1 MYLKLGRV
9 PAARVVFDAMACRNV
24 MSFNI
29 LIGGLIHNGDINAAR
44 KLFDEM
50 PERNLA
56 TWNAMI
62 AGLAHFELDEEG
74 LECFLRSR
82 REGLRPDEFGLGS
95 TLRCCARLKDA
106 GSGRQIHAFVVI
118 NGFEQDMC
126 VGSSLA
132 HMYMRSGH
140 LEEGERVLRGLPF
153 LNVVSFHTVIAGR
166 AQNGDPEGAFHHFIL
181 MKNVGLLPDHVTFI
195 GGELMDY
202 IIVLH
207 GSKAVKTFCSRMH
220 FSLGAGLSAAA
231 GPIGRV
237 LKADPR
243 AGDKGSGMCYTYSC
257 SKGRAMREPPP
268 NSNVNRNV
276 ALMLLD
282 NCFIKQFTLER
293 EQQKCFGVTD
303 QLVQSVHELHVQAVH
318 QLLASTREEHLLIGL
333 LLQGEQL
340 QHVNSNGG
348 SFSLNVVVWVAP
360 PRGTATHQLERER

>member
-1 MYLKLGRV
+1 MESMNWWEAAPTSAPSLPSSSTTPTLSIAPITLWSDSNLFSHLLNACCLLPSPCSLRLGHQLHAIIAIVGAAFHRFTGNHLFHMYLKLGRV
-9 PAARVVFDAMACRNV
+9 PAARAVFDAMACRNV

-29 LIGGLIHNGDINAAR
+29 LIGGLIHNGDINAAH

-82 REGLRPDEFGLGS
+82 REGLHPDEFGLGS
-95 TLRCCARLKDA
+95 TLRCCAGLKDA
-106 GSGRQIHAFVVI
+106 GCGHQIHAFVVI

-153 LNVVSFHTVIAGR
+153 LNVVSCHTVIAGR
-166 AQNGDPEGAFHHFIL
+166 AQNGDPEGAFRHFIL
-181 MKNVGLLPDHVTFI
+181 MKNVGLLPDFFNGEVNIQSLTPKAKI

-220 FSLGAGLSAAA
+220 FSLGAGLSVAA

-237 LKADPR
+237 LEEDLT
-243 AGDKGSGMCYTYSC
+243 AGDKGY
-257 SKGRAMREPPP
+257 ELL
-268 NSNVNRNV
+268 VNIEDITAFYELESISANCLV
-276 ALMLLD
+276 AYM
-282 NCFIKQFTLER
+282 
-293 EQQKCFGVTD
+293 
-303 QLVQSVHELHVQAVH
+303 
-318 QLLASTREEHLLIGL
+318 
-333 LLQGEQL
+333 
-340 QHVNSNGG
+340 
-348 SFSLNVVVWVAP
+348 
-360 PRGTATHQLERER
+360 

>member
-50 PERNLA
+50 LERNLA

-82 REGLRPDEFGLGS
+82 REGLR
-95 TLRCCARLKDA
+95 
-106 GSGRQIHAFVVI
+106 SGRQIHAFVVI

-153 LNVVSFHTVIAGR
+153 LNVVSCHTVIAGR

-257 SKGRAMREPPP
+257 SKGRAMRE
-268 NSNVNRNV
+268 V
-276 ALMLLD
+276 
-282 NCFIKQFTLER
+282 
-293 EQQKCFGVTD
+293 
-303 QLVQSVHELHVQAVH
+303 
-318 QLLASTREEHLLIGL
+318 
-333 LLQGEQL
+333 
-340 QHVNSNGG
+340 
-348 SFSLNVVVWVAP
+348 
-360 PRGTATHQLERER
+360 

>member
-9 PAARVVFDAMACRNV
+9 PAARAVFDAMACRNV

-82 REGLRPDEFGLGS
+82 REGLRPDEFG
-95 TLRCCARLKDA
+95 
-106 GSGRQIHAFVVI
+106 SGRQIHAFVVI

-153 LNVVSFHTVIAGR
+153 LNVVSCHTVIAGR

-181 MKNVGLLPDHVTFI
+181 MKNVGLLPDHI
-195 GGELMDY
+195 SLMENCY
-202 IIVLH
+202 FYA
-207 GSKAVKTFCSRMH
+207 SESR
-220 FSLGAGLSAAA
+220 
-231 GPIGRV
+231 
-237 LKADPR
+237 K
-243 AGDKGSGMCYTYSC
+243 
-257 SKGRAMREPPP
+257 
-268 NSNVNRNV
+268 
-276 ALMLLD
+276 
-282 NCFIKQFTLER
+282 LE
-293 EQQKCFGVTD
+293 EQQQQEGPD
-303 QLVQSVHELHVQAVH
+303 
-318 QLLASTREEHLLIGL
+318 
-333 LLQGEQL
+333 
-340 QHVNSNGG
+340 
-348 SFSLNVVVWVAP
+348 FSHYN
-360 PRGTATHQLERER
+360 

>member
-1 MYLKLGRV
+1 MVRPQPLLSPPERLLPLPSPRSLRLGRQLHAIIAIV
-9 PAARVVFDAMACRNV
+9 GAA
-24 MSFNI
+24 SFHRFTGNHLFHI
-29 LIGGLIHNGDINAAR
+29 PIHNGDINAAR

-62 AGLAHFELDEEG
+62 VGLAHFELDEEG

-82 REGLRPDEFGLGS
+82 REGLCPDEFGLGS

-153 LNVVSFHTVIAGR
+153 LNVVSCHT
-166 AQNGDPEGAFHHFIL
+166 
-181 MKNVGLLPDHVTFI
+181 I

-237 LKADPR
+237 LEADPR

-257 SKGRAMREPPP
+257 SKGRAMRE
-268 NSNVNRNV
+268 
-276 ALMLLD
+276 A
-282 NCFIKQFTLER
+282 
-293 EQQKCFGVTD
+293 
-303 QLVQSVHELHVQAVH
+303 
-318 QLLASTREEHLLIGL
+318 
-333 LLQGEQL
+333 
-340 QHVNSNGG
+340 
-348 SFSLNVVVWVAP
+348 
-360 PRGTATHQLERER
+360 

>member
-1 MYLKLGRV
+1 MNACCLLPSPRSLRLGRQLHAIIAIVGAASFHRFTGNHLFHMYLKLGRV

-62 AGLAHFELDEEG
+62 ARLAHFELDEEG

-106 GSGRQIHAFVVI
+106 GSGHQIHAFVVI

-153 LNVVSFHTVIAGR
+153 LNVVSCHTVIAGR

-181 MKNVGLLPDHVTFI
+181 MKNVGLLPDHI

-237 LKADPR
+237 LEADPR

-257 SKGRAMREPPP
+257 SKGRAMRE
-268 NSNVNRNV
+268 
-276 ALMLLD
+276 A
-282 NCFIKQFTLER
+282 
-293 EQQKCFGVTD
+293 
-303 QLVQSVHELHVQAVH
+303 
-318 QLLASTREEHLLIGL
+318 
-333 LLQGEQL
+333 
-340 QHVNSNGG
+340 
-348 SFSLNVVVWVAP
+348 
-360 PRGTATHQLERER
+360 